1 MENSNFA
8 EVGVRSIGSPHVLLD
23 LTRFFT
29 SNFGVRV
36 KFALPTGIKSALG
49 LPSKRAIQVTAAYG
63 QKAVIE
69 IVGGKVFILICKT
82 PDRQSVGEFQTRLK
96 HT

>member
-1 MENSNFA
+1 VVRERVRDAKEALGRKLIDVPGYTFRIFFTNRSADPLELWRDYNKRAHRTDLGVENPNFA

-36 KFALPTGIKSALG
+36 
-49 LPSKRAIQVTAAYG
+49 
-63 QKAVIE
+63 
-69 IVGGKVFILICKT
+69 
-82 PDRQSVGEFQTRLK
+82 
-96 HT
+96 